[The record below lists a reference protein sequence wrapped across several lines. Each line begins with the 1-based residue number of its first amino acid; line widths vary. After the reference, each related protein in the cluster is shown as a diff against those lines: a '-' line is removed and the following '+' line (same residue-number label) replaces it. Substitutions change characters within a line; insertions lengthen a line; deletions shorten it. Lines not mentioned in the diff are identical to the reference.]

1 MKNTLL
7 FVLYIFFC
15 GNTVAQRDNI
25 AFKKKIDSLSKI
37 DFINRTYKYLDQNLK
52 PNIPEVLY
60 RETFVKNKFIER
72 PSYKYSDSV
81 SVCLMAE
88 FNDDV
93 ACRIAKI
100 QITYTWLR
108 VGYHLLLSA
117 KECQDLA
124 NSLHITKPFLFQ
136 RFVRDNPKNDNVIE
150 IMTGL
155 RNRVLYVKPELNFEN
170 LTNNELLNLGLK
182 YNPVR
187 IDDLKKLIESRK
199 MR

>member
-7 FVLYIFFC
+7 FVLSIFFC

-155 RNRVLYVKPELNFEN
+155 RNRLLYVKPELNFEN